1 MATSKARVVFGKNV
15 DNMNQ
20 MEISLFNDNELLFS
34 SKQATYLKDIVML
47 NTDGKIPP
55 GWHELSDEKTL
66 VSPETPYFDGNTLV
80 PTSPLFAF
88 SFFHYEKNEDVEY
101 ALPTFKEESEDEKKK
116 IIRLTL
122 INDDITG
129 KLVIACITNKAN
141 SSFLFAKGGRH
152 FVYLKKILK
161 PLYTFG
167 NKSAILSPGLEVP
180 DDGYL
185 MAWREANIEGK
196 QNQTLFQVF
205 KNMI

>member
-1 MATSKARVVFGKNV
+1 MATSKARVVFGKNAG
-15 DNMNQ
+15 NMNQ
-20 MEISLFNDNELLFS
+20 MEISLFLNNELLFS
-34 SKQATYLKDIVML
+34 SNQATYLKDIVLM
-47 NTDGKIPP
+47 NTEGKIPL
-55 GWHELSDEKTL
+55 GWHELSDGTTL
-66 VSPETPYFDGNTLV
+66 VSPETPYFDGNSLA
-80 PTSPLFAF
+80 PTSPLFEF

-116 IIRLTL
+116 NIRLTL

-185 MAWREANIEGK
+185 MAWREANSDGK
-196 QNQTLFQVF
+196 QHQTLFQVF